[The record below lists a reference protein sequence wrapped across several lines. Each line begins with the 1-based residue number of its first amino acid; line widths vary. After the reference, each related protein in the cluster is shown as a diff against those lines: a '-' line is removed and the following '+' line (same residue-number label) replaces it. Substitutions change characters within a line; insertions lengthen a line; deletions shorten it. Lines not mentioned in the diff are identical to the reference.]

1 MVLLNIFDAGSS
13 FYNICGLVASVC
25 MILGYVPQAWRTI
38 RTRKTDDIA
47 MPTFLMMGIGGIG
60 FMLQGIM
67 LGPLGEGAA
76 LFFTNV
82 FTTASSLIIFVIK
95 MYNDYFKKK

>member
-25 MILGYVPQAWRTI
+25 MIFGYVPQAWRTI

-47 MPTFLMMGIGGIG
+47 LPTFLMMGIGGIC
-60 FMLQGIM
+60 FMLQGI
-67 LGPLGEGAA
+67 LHKPEPLWA
-76 LFFTNV
+76 LFITNTV
-82 FTTASSLIIFVIK
+82 TTTCSLIVFGIK
-95 MYNDYFKKK
+95 MYNDYIKKK